1 MSVPGNSLTGSGPL
15 LAEAYDPMSLIVQQ
29 DRYGDWLTAPA
40 EQAVLMRDVA
50 GVLSVDRTLEL
61 WRAR

>member
-1 MSVPGNSLTGSGPL
+1 
-15 LAEAYDPMSLIVQQ
+15 MSLIVQQ